1 MDTVKISMT
10 PEYFGR
16 LWEYVNDKSITDID
30 FNGKMLWIRNA
41 DNYRYLVS
49 DHGISERFVEQFT
62 QRVADTASKGFNRI
76 EDILEAET
84 DTLRISI
91 IHNETAVT
99 GTSISIRKSLPEVR
113 ITAVDAVKSG
123 YADKRVLSLI
133 ANCVKAKMNIAF
145 GGEVG
150 VGKTEAA
157 KFFTQVIPANERVI
171 TIEDRLEWHYSEINP
186 GKDCVA
192 LKARSLED
200 YPRLIKE
207 ALTHNANWIM
217 LSEARSV
224 EVKYLIQA
232 WSTGIR
238 GVTTLHIDDVRNI
251 PDRVVN
257 MSGDALHE
265 KRIENDVYTYLDV
278 GVYLRQAVSGDE
290 DKNGHRWIDQIGFF
304 TRENGVNN
312 CTLTLDEK
320 KRTEAGIPEHAM
332 KKFERVGIKD
342 PFYCPEI
349 EKMLDSQN
357 ASTGDTVL
365 CAESGSCSAK
375 KGE

>member
-1 MDTVKISMT
+1 MDAIKISMT

-16 LWEYVNDKSITDID
+16 LWEYVNDKNITDID
-30 FNGKMLWIRNA
+30 FNGKMLWLRNA
-41 DNYRYLVS
+41 DNYRYPVS
-49 DHGISERFVEQFT
+49 DHGIPERFVEQFT

-113 ITAVDAVKSG
+113 ITAEDAVKTG
-123 YADKRVLSLI
+123 YADKQVLSLI

-192 LKARSLED
+192 LRARSLED

-349 EKMLDSQN
+349 EKMLDSQDV
-357 ASTGDTVL
+357 STGDTVL